1 MEYEDIIGGGS
12 VKTRFRYRKVA
23 NADYGLT
30 DEEILLLEDN
40 QLNRLVSLKK
50 YRAYAD
56 MADEEVE
63 EGEIEKKKRRQIDG
77 EVNIHRI
84 KHVKRQF

>member
-1 MEYEDIIGGGS
+1 M
-12 VKTRFRYRKVA
+12 KTRFRYRKVA

>member
-1 MEYEDIIGGGS
+1 VEYEDIIGGGS